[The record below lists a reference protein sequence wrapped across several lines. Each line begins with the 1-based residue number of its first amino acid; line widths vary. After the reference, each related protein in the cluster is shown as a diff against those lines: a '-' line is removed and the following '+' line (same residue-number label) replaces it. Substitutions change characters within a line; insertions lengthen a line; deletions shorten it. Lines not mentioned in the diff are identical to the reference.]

1 MTRNRLPGPARILA
15 AALVLVSYASTGAPA
30 QEPGEKPLDVGIE
43 EEVGIDYVLVDF
55 IVLDAQGR
63 PVPDLELADFKLKVG
78 GKKIQASTLD
88 QNCKQRASGEAGAP
102 RDDPATAAAGTEPL
116 RLVLAFDYDHMDETA
131 EVFDRAQ
138 DLLNSRPTGGEEHML
153 VSFSEVVRFETP
165 FTSDLDE
172 LRWALRR
179 MRNDRDLYARHRQR
193 VTQLQFYARVRAL
206 FDLLERWPGR
216 KTVVLFS
223 GPFARD
229 GFVYDEQ
236 YRDLAALSAATRT
249 TVYPVDTMGLRPPK
263 PADVTANPHAKP
275 ESTFGGPPELRRL
288 ANETGGRMTS
298 ETNDISVAYA
308 QAHQDMSCFYMLGF
322 RDPGL
327 KLDKNRGLTIKLVGH
342 KDLRVVSPDLYVV
355 RSEEQKRD
363 SLFETAG
370 LAPHMFESERI
381 RAELIVTGAQGENW
395 KSVVGTEIRL
405 EPGAVV
411 GPGETWDL
419 RGYLRR
425 PNGTIV
431 QKFAR
436 AVTMP
441 EGGTAGA
448 IVAESFE
455 AVVAPPGDYALSVVL
470 SDPRGE
476 PFASTRPVTLPG
488 VPRRGPFLIG
498 PILGRN
504 GETTFE
510 PLMRMEPTEE
520 GSLDALTVFC
530 LAGGGGKGVSTTV
543 TRRVAD
549 LAGNDVL
556 RLEDVSVELK
566 GDGLR
571 CHPIIDSLGAIPLAP
586 GRYELGAA
594 ATASDWMTDESL
606 TEFTVRGADR

>member
-1 MTRNRLPGPARILA
+1 MGLA
-15 AALVLVSYASTGAPA
+15 VTLVLICCISTGAPA
-30 QEPGEKPLDVGIE
+30 QETGEEPLDVGIE
-43 EEVGIDYVLVDF
+43 EQVDIDYVLVDF

-63 PVPDLELADFKLKVG
+63 PVPDLQLADFKLKVG
-78 GKKIQASTLD
+78 GKKTQVSTLD
-88 QNCKQRASGEAGAP
+88 QNCEERPRGEAGARP
-102 RDDPATAAAGTEPL
+102 EDPATVAAGTEPL
-116 RLVLAFDYDHMDETA
+116 RIVLVFDYDHMDETA

-153 VSFSEVVRFETP
+153 VSFSEIVRFESP

-193 VTQLQFYARVRAL
+193 VTELQFYARVRAL

-229 GFVYDEQ
+229 AFVYDVQ
-236 YRDLAALSAATRT
+236 YRELAALSAATRT
-249 TVYPVDTMGLRPPK
+249 AVYPVDTMGLRTPEPLD
-263 PADVTANPHAKP
+263 ASFNLDVRP

-308 QAHQDMSCFYMLGF
+308 QAHKDMSCFYTLGF
-322 RDPGL
+322 RDPQL

-370 LAPHMFESERI
+370 LAPHMFESERV
-381 RAELIVTGAQGENW
+381 RTELIVTGAQGENW
-395 KSVVGTEIRL
+395 KGVVGTEIRL

-455 AVVAPPGDYALSVVL
+455 EVVAPPGDYALSVVL

-476 PFASTRPVTLPG
+476 PFGSTRPVTLPG

-530 LAGGGGKGVSTTV
+530 LAGGGGKGTSTTV
-543 TRRVAD
+543 KRRVAD

-571 CHPIIDSLGAIPLAP
+571 CQPIIDSLGAIRLAP

>member
-1 MTRNRLPGPARILA
+1 MTVNRLCAAARGLVS
-15 AALVLVSYASTGAPA
+15 ALVLISCVSTDTAA
-30 QEPGEKPLDVGIE
+30 QETGEEPLDVGIE
-43 EEVGIDYVLVDF
+43 EQVEIDYVLVDF
-55 IVLDAQGR
+55 IVLDAQNR
-63 PVPDLELADFKLKVG
+63 PVPDLVLSDFKLKVG
-78 GKKIQASTLD
+78 GKKILPSTLD
-88 QNCKQRASGEAGAP
+88 RSCEVRPPGEAKVPAEGPAIA
-102 RDDPATAAAGTEPL
+102 DPVAEPL
-116 RLVLAFDYDHMDETA
+116 RIVLAFDYDHMDETA
-131 EVFDRAQ
+131 EVFDRVQ

-179 MRNDRDLYARHRQR
+179 MRNDRDLYARNRQR
-193 VTQLQFYARVRAL
+193 VTELQFYARVRAL

-229 GFVYDEQ
+229 AFVYDEQ
-236 YRDLAALSAATRT
+236 YRELAALSAATRT
-249 TVYPVDTMGLRPPK
+249 AVYPVDTMGLRTPEPVG
-263 PADVTANPHAKP
+263 ALANPRVTP

-308 QAHQDMSCFYMLGF
+308 QAHQDMSCFYTLGF
-322 RDPGL
+322 RDPRF
-327 KLDKNRGLTIKLVGH
+327 KLDRNRRLTIKIVGRG
-342 KDLRVVSPDLYVV
+342 DLRVVSPDLYVV

-370 LAPHMFESERI
+370 LAPHMFESKRI
-381 RAELIVTGAQGENW
+381 RAELIVIGAQGDNW

-405 EPGAVV
+405 EPGAVI
-411 GPGETWDL
+411 GARETWDL

-431 QKFAR
+431 QKFAQS
-436 AVTMP
+436 VTMP

-448 IVAESFE
+448 IVADSFE
-455 AVVAPPGDYALSVVL
+455 AIVASPGEYALSVVL
-470 SDPRGE
+470 SDPRGQ

-504 GETTFE
+504 GERTFE
-510 PLMRMEPTEE
+510 PMMRAEPTGE

-530 LAGGGGKGVSTTV
+530 LAGGGGKGVPTTV
-543 TRRVAD
+543 TRRIAD
-549 LAGNDVL
+549 LAGNDVWQL
-556 RLEDVSVELK
+556 DDVTVELK

-571 CHPIIDSLGAIPLAP
+571 CQPIVDSLGAIPLAS
-586 GRYELGAA
+586 GRYELGAV
-594 ATASDWMTDESL
+594 ATASEWMTDESL
-606 TEFTVRGADR
+606 TEFTVPGADP

>member
-1 MTRNRLPGPARILA
+1 MTRNRQREAAKGLA
-15 AALVLVSYASTGAPA
+15 AALVIISCLSTGAPA
-30 QEPGEKPLDVGIE
+30 QETGEEPFDVGIE
-43 EEVGIDYVLVDF
+43 EQIDIDYVLIDF

-88 QNCKQRASGEAGAP
+88 QNCEQRASGEAGAR

-179 MRNDRDLYARHRQR
+179 MRNDRDLYARNRQR
-193 VTQLQFYARVRAL
+193 VTELQFYARVRAL

-223 GPFARD
+223 GPFVPDA
-229 GFVYDEQ
+229 FAHDEQ
-236 YRDLAALSAATRT
+236 YRELAALSAATRT
-249 TVYPVDTMGLRPPK
+249 AVYPVDTMGLRTPDPVDK
-263 PADVTANPHAKP
+263 SVDPHLMP

-298 ETNDISVAYA
+298 ETNDISVAYV
-308 QAHQDMSCFYMLGF
+308 QAHQDMSCFYTVGF
-322 RDPGL
+322 RDPRL
-327 KLDKNRGLTIKLVGH
+327 KLDRNRGLTIKLVGH
-342 KDLRVVSPDLYVV
+342 KGLRVVSPDLYVV
-355 RSEEQKRD
+355 RSEEQRRD

-381 RAELIVTGAQGENW
+381 RAELIVTGAQGQNW

-419 RGYLRR
+419 HGYLRK

-431 QKFAR
+431 QKFAQ

-455 AVVAPPGDYALSVVL
+455 EIVAPPGEYALSVVL
-470 SDPRGE
+470 SDPRRE
-476 PFASTRPVTLPG
+476 PFASTRPVTLPA

-510 PLMRMEPTEE
+510 PLMRVEPTEE
-520 GSLDALTVFC
+520 RSLDALTVFC
-530 LAGGGGKGVSTTV
+530 LAGGGGKGMRTTV
-543 TRRVAD
+543 TRRIAD
-549 LAGNDVL
+549 LAGNDVR
-556 RLEDVSVELK
+556 RLEDVAVELK

-571 CHPIIDSLGAIPLAP
+571 CHPIVDSLGAIPLAP
-586 GRYELGAA
+586 GRYEFGAA

-606 TEFTVRGADR
+606 TEFIVRGAD